1 MLLWATF
8 HIGLSF
14 HTTLELMS
22 KRIIVGFQLVLD
34 RPTPQL
40 GADKI
45 ARPADHM
52 GRNRG
57 SHHDENDD
65 RNSASNYGYLTE
77 VQRNRKHDQDHPQSR
92 SLGGGVHA
100 GQQEIGKRRVG
111 K

>member
-34 RPTPQL
+34 RPAPQL

-57 SHHDENDD
+57 CHHDENDD
-65 RNSASNYGYLTE
+65 RKVLYIHAMFLDDE
-77 VQRNRKHDQDHPQSR
+77 EELRRNLKEMECRALELFR
-92 SLGGGVHA
+92 
-100 GQQEIGKRRVG
+100 
-111 K
+111 